1 VAAPGGYGKTTAARA
16 WCATLDAGLT
26 WITLDAAD
34 NDPTRFWRY
43 IAAAVVRVRP
53 GLGRT
58 ALQRINTLGD
68 SFDSAVDELMDGIGA
83 YGRQLVLVLDDL
95 HAVTSPEC
103 LSSLDTPPKQRS
115 YW

>member
-1 VAAPGGYGKTTAARA
+1 
-16 WCATLDAGLT
+16 
-26 WITLDAAD
+26 
-34 NDPTRFWRY
+34 
-43 IAAAVVRVRP
+43 
-53 GLGRT
+53 
-58 ALQRINTLGD
+58 
-68 SFDSAVDELMDGIGA
+68 MDGIGA